1 MRERCCYGAEI
12 PSSRQLGH
20 VDSAP
25 HRTNTGCFVYLSPD
39 CFFFCFPAAFQAVQ
53 ELLESLELEKSSYHM
68 GLSKVS
74 TVRQPSR
81 RSVGSRDV
89 SAGQGKMQYHRMSC
103 GGSVVLWPAVQ
114 AAGKPQKKPTFLLPA
129 DVKLIRIP
137 QVSSAGC
144 GDNNCRG
151 ARVGMFYW

>member
-39 CFFFCFPAAFQAVQ
+39 CFFFFFPAAFQAVQ

-81 RSVGSRDV
+81 RSVGSRD
-89 SAGQGKMQYHRMSC
+89 S
-103 GGSVVLWPAVQ
+103 
-114 AAGKPQKKPTFLLPA
+114 LL
-129 DVKLIRIP
+129 
-137 QVSSAGC
+137 
-144 GDNNCRG
+144 
-151 ARVGMFYW
+151 ARVNCSTTAYRAGAALSSGQRFRLLENPKKNQQLM